1 MIPVRFL
8 GPGDDFSTAMPGGLA
23 PRWMFHEHQQ
33 GQSRSTDGESR
44 PGEHDMAL
52 VSYISDQDAA
62 EKIKPVFEGM
72 EKKIGVVPNVFR
84 AMAHNPEMLEA
95 FLALNATLPKTQL
108 DGKLRELAYIKT
120 SELNG
125 CDYCLH
131 HHRALGKKAG
141 LTDRQIADTAIFES
155 IDAYDELQRDV
166 MRFAEQVTRHINV
179 DDALFA
185 RLKQALD
192 DRQIVELAM
201 TVGIANFTN
210 RVTETLRL
218 DLPYD
223 FRSGA
228 IQSRSPG
235 RLMIGVGPSRR
246 IFVGS

>member
-1 MIPVRFL
+1 MSRFNKKDVRIGNPQKF
-8 GPGDDFSTAMPGGLA
+8 
-23 PRWMFHEHQQ
+23 
-33 GQSRSTDGESR
+33 SR
-44 PGEHDMAL
+44 PGDFAMAL
-52 VSYISDQDAA
+52 VSYVSNQEAA

-95 FLALNATLPKTQL
+95 FLALNATLPKTKL

-141 LTDRQIADTAIFES
+141 LNDRQVGETAHFETS
-155 IDAYDELQRDV
+155 DAYDEIEREVLL
-166 MRFAEQVTRHINV
+166 FAEEVTRHINV
-179 DDALFA
+179 DDALVD
-185 RLKQALD
+185 RIKQKLG
-192 DRQIVELAM
+192 DRELVELAM

-218 DLPYD
+218 ELP
-223 FRSGA
+223 
-228 IQSRSPG
+228 
-235 RLMIGVGPSRR
+235 
-246 IFVGS
+246 